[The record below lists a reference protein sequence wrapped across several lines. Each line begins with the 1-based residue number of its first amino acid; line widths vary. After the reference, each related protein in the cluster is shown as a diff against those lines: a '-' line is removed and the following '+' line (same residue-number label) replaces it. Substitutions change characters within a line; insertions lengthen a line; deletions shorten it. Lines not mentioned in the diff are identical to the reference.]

1 MTGLASVESI
11 SEDIR
16 LACELTQQI
25 IDLASRTELDDL
37 EVLNERRL
45 GLIESIFSN
54 EKSNINVAKAKQL
67 LTLNT
72 EAMAVLQHQM
82 ILNINE
88 QKKARKGNTAH
99 NAYMN
104 HSA

>member
-45 GLIESIFSN
+45 GLIESIFLN
-54 EKSNINVAKAKQL
+54 EKININVDKAKQL
-67 LTLNT
+67 LALNT

-82 ILNINE
+82 ILNIKE
-88 QKKARKGNTAH
+88 QKKARKGNAAH